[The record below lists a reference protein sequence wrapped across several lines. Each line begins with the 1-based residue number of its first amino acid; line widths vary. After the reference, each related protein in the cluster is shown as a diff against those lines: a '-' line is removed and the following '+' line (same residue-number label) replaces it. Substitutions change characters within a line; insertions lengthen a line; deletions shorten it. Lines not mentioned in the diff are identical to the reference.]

1 MKLTHGV
8 GYNSG
13 VKHPT
18 KKGGQ
23 RTKSYQVWRDML
35 KRCYKAGIHK
45 NSRNSAY
52 KDCIVCAEWLD
63 FQNFAKWYENNEYY
77 GLGYELDK
85 DILSPKNKIYC
96 PEFCRLVPQE
106 LNKLTID
113 RGKMRG
119 KYPQG
124 VSKASSGVKYRSDI
138 HINGKTMYIGL
149 FDTPEEAHQAYK
161 EAKERHVKNMANK
174 WRDRIAPEV
183 YEALMSWELEK

>member
-1 MKLTHGV
+1 MNLTYGI

-13 VKHPT
+13 GKHPT
-18 KKGGQ
+18 EQGGK
-23 RTKSYQVWRDML
+23 RAKSYQVWRDML
-35 KRCYKAGIHK
+35 KRCYKAGIHT
-45 NSRNSAY
+45 NSRNSTY
-52 KDCIVCAEWLD
+52 KDCTVCAEWLD
-63 FQNFAKWYENNEYY
+63 FQNFAKWYEDNEYY

-85 DILSPKNKIYC
+85 DILSPENNIYC

-106 LNKLTID
+106 LNKLLIN

-138 HINGKTMYIGL
+138 HISGKTMYIGL

-161 EAKERHVKNMANK
+161 EAKEQHVKNVANK
-174 WRDRIAPEV
+174 WRYHIAPEV
-183 YEALMSWELEK
+183 YEALMSWELKT